1 MHFWRF
7 DAHRAHD
14 SIRGEKALRARDDVA
29 GRTSRVQVVLAAWA
43 ALCVSCVS
51 LGGPFDV
58 VDQLDA
64 KLVRGQ
70 STTEDVRRLLGK
82 PDGKGSGRFPPGW
95 ANQEIWLYQEQ
106 EVHSDFWNPDIRDGK
121 LEADA
126 EVRDL
131 LVLFV
136 DGRFDGYLWS
146 GLRVEGEDLP

>member
-1 MHFWRF
+1 M
-7 DAHRAHD
+7 
-14 SIRGEKALRARDDVA
+14 A
-29 GRTSRVQVVLAAWA
+29 GAISRVLGTLLAGMFLAPGISRA
-43 ALCVSCVS
+43 
-51 LGGPFDV
+51 GPFDEV
-58 VDQLDA
+58 HQLDA

-70 STTEDVRRLLGK
+70 STIEDVRRLLGK
-82 PDGKGSGRFPPGW
+82 PDGMGSSRFPPGW
-95 ANQEIWLYQEQ
+95 VNQEIWLYQEQ
-106 EVHSDFWNPDIRDGK
+106 EVHSSFWNPDIRDGK